1 MVLSLKR
8 RESMEEN
15 EVKNVEGE
23 NKEESEA
30 KNVEGESKSDK
41 FKRLATKRVK
51 NAISKVE
58 LITNDSFATL
68 LPSGSRKSRVSAGK
82 GVFSFLPIGLT
93 EQNAGRRV
101 TIFN

>member
-1 MVLSLKR
+1 
-8 RESMEEN
+8 MEEN

-23 NKEESEA
+23 SREESEV

-58 LITNDSFATL
+58 LITNLA
-68 LPSGSRKSRVSAGK
+68 GSSYEYTPEEVEKILNALQGSVDKVKAAFSNEKITKSE
-82 GVFSFLPIGLT
+82 FEL
-93 EQNAGRRV
+93 
-101 TIFN
+101 